1 MRTQDLSQNRR
12 IARLTQLT
20 RELEQSRTP
29 EDTLRILERGFT
41 EVDGFVASLLLS
53 TRGLS
58 PGHYRVVDA
67 HLKDQP
73 LSDLHSPAKQEPGP
87 VLCGGILGAILR
99 RREPQLLQ
107 DVDWARDPFF
117 RATLSEY
124 SSVMAIPVTGDRLPV
139 TWAIGLKRPPKQF
152 TVSDLEETVERAAL
166 VGALLENQILAGELA
181 HAHQQIDRD
190 ARQVGDLQ
198 RALLP
203 ASLPRIAGMEIAASY
218 EPLGRAGG
226 DLYDFFPLDERQDG
240 RADTPTAPSPWCVF
254 IGDIEGHGLAAA
266 MVMAIVQ
273 AVLHVHPAGIATA
286 AGLLRYGNQQL
297 CSSRVSGLVTAFL
310 GIYEPASRRLTYS
323 CAGHPPPLLRRA
335 ADGAVS
341 ALDGV
346 GSYPLGIDESE
357 TFQEASV
364 QLEGGDT
371 LLLYTDGITEAQGT
385 EGNLFGIDWLTRIF
399 RDGGNCPAELID
411 RLRAA
416 VRRTSTA
423 KPPEMTE
430 PLLRRGSCRR
440 RATVTIKI
448 DNQHAAG

>member
-1 MRTQDLSQNRR
+1 VRTQDLSQNRR

-29 EDTLRILERGFT
+29 EDTLRILERGFA

-87 VLCGGILGAILR
+87 VLCGGI
-99 RREPQLLQ
+99 
-107 DVDWARDPFF
+107 
-117 RATLSEY
+117 
-124 SSVMAIPVTGDRLPV
+124 
-139 TWAIGLKRPPKQF
+139 
-152 TVSDLEETVERAAL
+152 
-166 VGALLENQILAGELA
+166 
-181 HAHQQIDRD
+181 
-190 ARQVGDLQ
+190 
-198 RALLP
+198 
-203 ASLPRIAGMEIAASY
+203 
-218 EPLGRAGG
+218 
-226 DLYDFFPLDERQDG
+226 
-240 RADTPTAPSPWCVF
+240 
-254 IGDIEGHGLAAA
+254 
-266 MVMAIVQ
+266 
-273 AVLHVHPAGIATA
+273 
-286 AGLLRYGNQQL
+286 
-297 CSSRVSGLVTAFL
+297 
-310 GIYEPASRRLTYS
+310 
-323 CAGHPPPLLRRA
+323 
-335 ADGAVS
+335 S

-416 VRRTSTA
+416 VRAHEHGEADGDDRT
-423 KPPEMTE
+423 
-430 PLLRRGSCRR
+430 L
-440 RATVTIKI
+440 V
-448 DNQHAAG
+448 AARVL

>member
-1 MRTQDLSQNRR
+1 MRGD
-12 IARLTQLT
+12 
-20 RELEQSRTP
+20 P
-29 EDTLRILERGFT
+29 
-41 EVDGFVASLLLS
+41 
-53 TRGLS
+53 
-58 PGHYRVVDA
+58 
-67 HLKDQP
+67 
-73 LSDLHSPAKQEPGP
+73 
-87 VLCGGILGAILR
+87 GAILR
-99 RREPQLLQ
+99 RREPQLVQ

-117 RATLSEY
+117 RATLSGY
-124 SSVMAIPVTGDRLPV
+124 TSVMAIPVSGDRLPV

-152 TVSDLEETVERAAL
+152 TESDLEEIVERAAL

-181 HAHQQIDRD
+181 RAHQQIDRD
-190 ARQVGDLQ
+190 ARQVGELQ

-416 VRRTSTA
+416 VRA
-423 KPPEMTE
+423 HEHGE
-430 PLLRRGSCRR
+430 
-440 RATVTIKI
+440 
-448 DNQHAAG
+448 AAGDDRTLVAARVL